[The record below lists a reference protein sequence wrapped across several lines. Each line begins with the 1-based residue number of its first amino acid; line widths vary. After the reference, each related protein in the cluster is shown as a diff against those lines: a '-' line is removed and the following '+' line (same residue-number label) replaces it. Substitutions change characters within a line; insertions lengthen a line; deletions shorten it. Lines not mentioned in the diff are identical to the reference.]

1 MGKNIMN
8 SCPVCYSI
16 NHEFIV
22 ERKFNNTKSVWH
34 HCLDCGSVFINPP
47 PSNTELTK
55 YYQNYLDKK
64 SPGCVNHKFRFS
76 DSNNEEN
83 YRMYKL
89 SLNDIGIGFDE
100 LNGKTILDYGCANG
114 VFLDLLNSNGCKKND
129 LYGFDIS
136 NNMINQV
143 EKKGYSTQKF
153 LKSNYFDY
161 IFLWDVIEHIIEP
174 HKIIVSIKL
183 SLKPRGAVIIQTP
196 CIGLLS
202 NIFADK
208 WEHLLPIEHVV
219 LFSQSSLHNFMNNHG
234 FREIVSKSFG
244 ANAPISIIPD
254 PYKKAYD
261 LLAKK
266 TNNGSTQISVFEL
279 IGESK

>member
-1 MGKNIMN
+1 MN

-34 HCLDCGSVFINPP
+34 SCPDCGSVFMNPH

-55 YYQNYLDKK
+55 YYQNYIDKK
-64 SPGCVNHKFRFS
+64 SPGCVNHEFRYS
-76 DSNNEEN
+76 GSNNEEV

-114 VFLDLLNSNGCKKND
+114 AFLDLLNSNGCKKND

-136 NNMINQV
+136 NDMINQV
-143 EKKGYSTQKF
+143 EKKGYNKQKF

-161 IFLWDVIEHIIEP
+161 IFLWDVIEHITEP
-174 HKIIVSIKL
+174 HKIIASIKL
-183 SLKPRGAVIIQTP
+183 SLKPG
-196 CIGLLS
+196 G
-202 NIFADK
+202 
-208 WEHLLPIEHVV
+208 
-219 LFSQSSLHNFMNNHG
+219 G
-234 FREIVSKSFG
+234 
-244 ANAPISIIPD
+244 
-254 PYKKAYD
+254 
-261 LLAKK
+261 
-266 TNNGSTQISVFEL
+266 
-279 IGESK
+279 